1 MVGLSYGG
9 CISDPV
15 FAGTGCSQDAGS
27 ALRSVVPPIA
37 WAAGLIQTLRT
48 RAAAAGRFRMQPVP
62 QDWAGA
68 TGA

>member
-27 ALRSVVPPIA
+27 ALQSVVPPIA
-37 WAAGLIQTLRT
+37 WAGLIQTLRT
-48 RAAAAGRFRMQPVP
+48 RAAAAGRFRMQPEP

-68 TGA
+68 AGA